1 MAPKP
6 SRRRKPSPKSRG
18 HGADDRGDIDREQ
31 QLRFLSEN
39 LADGML
45 YQINSGPDGRE
56 RRFTYLSPAV
66 ERLHGLKW
74 EAALRDPMLIYGQVC
89 EEDRAMV
96 ADGEARAVETRTK
109 FSVDVRVRLPS
120 GEVRWRRFVSV
131 PRTDSDGNIVW
142 DGIELDV
149 TDQKRAEIRLR
160 DERERLAVTLRSIAD
175 GVIAT
180 DTAGRIVIMNRV
192 AEELTGWSQAE
203 AEGKALSSV
212 FVVVNELTGE
222 PHGDPIQSALSENE
236 AVELEDHA
244 LLVAREGARRIVSG
258 SGAPIVDGENRV
270 IGAVLA
276 FRDVAEKVRLA
287 EAAQRTQKLESLGI
301 LAGGIAHDFN
311 NLLGSIFSH
320 VELALGISPDREVT
334 EYLRA
339 ALNTMDR
346 ARGLTK
352 QLLTFAKGGAPVR
365 RSEPLFPFVEQAV
378 RFALGGGDVG
388 CSFDIDPGLWWC
400 SYDRNQLGQ
409 VVDNIVI
416 NAQQA
421 MPAGGHIRIRA
432 ANCVLDRNE
441 HGVLPAGRY
450 VRVSFHDNGIGMPKA
465 ILARIFDPFFT
476 TKQKGS
482 GLGLATCHSIVER
495 HGGCIDVES
504 EPGKGSAFHV
514 YLPAASKSKPAQ
526 AEWPARW
533 GKGGARILLME
544 DDAGIRGTIAKMVE
558 RLGHECVCARD
569 GEETIRAYL
578 EAREDGRPFRMV
590 ILDLT
595 IPGGMGGKETIVE
608 IRRLDTDIPAVV
620 VSGYAADPVL
630 ASPREYGFSES
641 LRKPFTMVEFAGVL
655 SRNLR

>member
-1 MAPKP
+1 MGASS
-6 SRRRKPSPKSRG
+6 SRRQPTSPKSRG
-18 HGADDRGDIDREQ
+18 QGAGDRAGRDSDQ

-56 RRFTYLSPAV
+56 RHFTYLSPAV
-66 ERLHGLKW
+66 ERLHGLKL
-74 EAALRDPMLIYGQVC
+74 EDALDDPTLVYDQVC
-89 EEDRAMV
+89 EEDRAML
-96 ADGEARAVETRTK
+96 DEGEARAIETRTK

-131 PRTDSDGNIVW
+131 PRTDSGGNIVW

-149 TDQKRAEIRLR
+149 TDQKKAEIRLR
-160 DERERLAVTLRSIAD
+160 DERERLLVTLRSIGD

-203 AEGKALSSV
+203 AEGKALSSI

-222 PHGDPIQSALSENE
+222 PYGDPIHRVLSENE
-236 AVELEDHA
+236 TIEIEEHA
-244 LLVAREGARRIVSG
+244 LLVAREGARRIISG
-258 SGAPIVDGENRV
+258 SGAPIVDGEGNL

-276 FRDVAEKVRLA
+276 FVDMTEKVRLA

-311 NLLGSIFSH
+311 NLLGNIFSH
-320 VELALGISPDREVT
+320 IELALEVTPEREVA

-352 QLLTFAKGGAPVR
+352 QLLTFAKGGAPIR
-365 RSEPLFPFVEQAV
+365 RAEPLFPFVEQAA
-378 RFALGGGDVG
+378 RFALCGGDIG
-388 CSFDIDPGLWWC
+388 CSFEVDPGLWWC
-400 SYDRNQLGQ
+400 GYDRNQMGQ
-409 VVDNIVI
+409 VVDNLVI

-421 MPAGGHIRIRA
+421 MPAGGRIRIRA
-432 ANCVLDRNE
+432 ANCVLDKNE

-450 VRVSFHDNGIGMPKA
+450 VRVSFQDNGIGMPKA

-482 GLGLATCHSIVER
+482 GLGLATCHSVVER

-504 EPGKGSAFHV
+504 EPGKGSTFHV
-514 YLPAASKSKPAQ
+514 YLPASARPEPAHVGSPT
-526 AEWPARW
+526 EWCA
-533 GKGGARILLME
+533 GGAKILLME
-544 DDAGIRGTIAKMVE
+544 DDAGIRSTIGKMLE
-558 RLGHECVCARD
+558 RLGYACECARD
-569 GEETIRAYL
+569 GEEAVRAYI
-578 EAREDGRPFRMV
+578 EAREAGRPFRMI
-590 ILDLT
+590 ILDLM
-595 IPGGMGGKETIVE
+595 IPGGMGGKETILE
-608 IRRLDTDIPAVV
+608 IRKLDPDIPAVV
-620 VSGYAADPVL
+620 VSGYAEDPVL
-630 ASPREYGFSES
+630 ASPREYGFSDS
-641 LRKPFTMVEFAGVL
+641 LGKPFTMVEFSEVL